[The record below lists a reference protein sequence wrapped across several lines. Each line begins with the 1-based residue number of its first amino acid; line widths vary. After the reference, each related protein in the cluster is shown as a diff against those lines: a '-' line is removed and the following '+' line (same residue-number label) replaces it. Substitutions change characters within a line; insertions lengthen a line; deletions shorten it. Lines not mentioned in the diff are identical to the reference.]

1 VADNELGLFLR
12 SRRETIT
19 PAELGLPGGSRRR
32 TPGLRRAEVASL
44 AGVSVEYVTRLEQ
57 GRDRHPSAAIL
68 GALAGALRLS
78 PSERVHLYRL
88 SKGQDPGF
96 TCRGGEPPSL
106 TVRDPVRAVLLRLD
120 PAAAVVTNHLGDLL
134 AWTSGFEW
142 LAAPVGLLDGTP
154 PNLNRYVFADRRART
169 TFPDWDRMADDRVA
183 DLKQGPFRADP
194 ALAALA
200 DELTVT
206 AGDAFDRR
214 THSVPGLPRAH
225 GTHRWLHPAAG
236 ELRMAYETLT
246 LPADDGQHLTVHLP
260 ADPATEDAWATRRP
274 KTLRLVAG

>member
-134 AWTSGFEW
+134 AWTS
-142 LAAPVGLLDGTP
+142 
-154 PNLNRYVFADRRART
+154 
-169 TFPDWDRMADDRVA
+169 DWDRMADDRVA

>member
-1 VADNELGLFLR
+1 MADNELGLFLR

-57 GRDRHPSAAIL
+57 GRDRHPSAPIL

-88 SKGQDPGF
+88 SSLTGS
-96 TCRGGEPPSL
+96 GGEPSL

-206 AGDAFDRR
+206 AGDSFDRR
-214 THSVPGLPRAH
+214 TRAIPGGPRAH
-225 GTHRWLHPAAG
+225 GTHRWVHPSAG